1 MAWTKDSSDAARTKP
16 NGMCGSRLSGPK
28 QSLTD
33 LDSFLLSTNGILVT
47 EFAKYTLVE
56 RRRMD

>member
-1 MAWTKDSSDAARTKP
+1 
-16 NGMCGSRLSGPK
+16 MCGSRLSGPK

-33 LDSFLLSTNGILVT
+33 LDPFLLSTNGILVT